1 MKIFWHNKG
10 YFVPIALISG
20 VIVELVLLGIGY
32 LFKYNNPVRQILGLI
47 SLLLLF
53 LPALLNYIFT
63 KYFVD
68 DNVELIKSVNQEGN
82 DIVKKD
88 YSSFLKI
95 KNQIWTRILFYG
107 VIVTLLYLLI
117 IEGFIWLN

>member
-1 MKIFWHNKG
+1 MKILWHNKG
-10 YFVPIALISG
+10 YFVPIALVSG
-20 VIVELVLLGIGY
+20 VIVELVLLGVGY
-32 LFKYNNPVRQILGLI
+32 LFKYNNPVRQILGII

-53 LPALLNYIFT
+53 LPAFLNYVFT
-63 KYFVD
+63 KYLVD
-68 DNVELIKSVNQEGN
+68 DDVKLIKSVNQEGN

-95 KNQIWTRILFYG
+95 KNRIWTRIFFYG
-107 VIVTLLYLLI
+107 VIVTLVYVLI